1 MNLKNQKQLVAR
13 ALKVSS
19 KRVKLNATTPE
30 NIRELKEVISREGVR
45 ELLESGV
52 VSKLNPKGNSRTRAN
67 KIAAQK
73 KKGRRQGHGSRSG
86 TQNARFSDKDKWII
100 KLRAL
105 RALLKNF
112 RDTQRLSTSNYRDL
126 YRKAKGNFFR
136 NKRHM
141 LLFIEQN
148 NLLERKENGEK

>member
-1 MNLKNQKQLVAR
+1 MNLKHQKELVAR

-19 KRVKLNATTPE
+19 KRVKLDTSNPE
-30 NIRELKEVISREGVR
+30 NVRQLQEVISREGAR

-52 VSKLNPKGNSRTRAN
+52 VTKLNPKGNSRTSAN

-73 KKGRRQGHGSRSG
+73 KKGRRQGQGSRRG
-86 TQNARFSDKDKWII
+86 TANARFSTKDQWII

-105 RALLKNF
+105 RVLLKNF
-112 RDTQRLSTSNYRDL
+112 RDSERLSTSDYRDL

-148 NLLERKENGEK
+148 NLLVKKENGEK

>member
-1 MNLKNQKQLVAR
+1 MNLRNQKLLVAR

-19 KRVKLNATTPE
+19 KRVKLNATNPE
-30 NIRELKEVISREGVR
+30 NIRQLKEVISREGVK

-52 VSKLNPKGNSRTRAN
+52 ITKSNPKGNSRTSAN

-73 KKGRRQGHGSRSG
+73 KKGRRQGHGSRKG

-105 RALLKNF
+105 RILLKTF
-112 RDTQRLSTSNYRDL
+112 RDDGRLSTENYRDL

-148 NLLERKENGEK
+148 NLLEKKENGEK